1 LKMNSPHNQKMATTA
16 DGFEVSGV
24 SPHPGRT
31 WVGILFAC
39 LIAVAAGL
47 WVYNHNQTSFAITET
62 SEMALESEMVP
73 AREVLPQT
81 LDTLTEYLNAPVL
94 AELPKRFR
102 FENLYFDTGGTSLQ
116 AGAEP
121 ELNQIAAAL
130 KAHPQAKAR
139 LEGFTDNVGLP
150 EVNKALSERRAQAVK
165 DQLVARGVAAE
176 QIEAVGMGPENPV
189 TSNESIEGRA
199 MNRRIEFVVTEVP

>member
-1 LKMNSPHNQKMATTA
+1 MNTPYIRKMATTA
-16 DGFEVSGV
+16 DGFNGSGV
-24 SPHPGRT
+24 DPKPGRA

-39 LIAVAAGL
+39 LIAIAAGL
-47 WVYNHNQTSFAITET
+47 WVYNHNQTSYAITET

-73 AREVLPQT
+73 ASEVLPQT
-81 LDTLTEYLNAPVL
+81 LDTLWEYLNAPVFS
-94 AELPKRFR
+94 ELPKRFR
-102 FENLYFDTGGTSLQ
+102 FENLYFDTGGINLM

-121 ELNQIAAAL
+121 ELHQIANAM
-130 KAHPQAKAR
+130 KAHPKAKAR

-176 QIEAVGMGPENPV
+176 QLEAVGMGPENPV